1 MKLSGILALLIL
13 CVIVKGTF
21 LSAVVQ
27 PLILGFGAVLG
38 TISLNDV
45 DLQSI
50 EWKSWLPFI
59 TKLEKRESTSGE
71 VTIRDEDTDETI
83 EEIFERQE
91 RE

>member
-1 MKLSGILALLIL
+1 MNLSSIVALLIL
-13 CVIVKGTF
+13 CVIVKGTI

-45 DLQSI
+45 DVQSI

-71 VTIRDEDTDETI
+71 VNIRDEDTDETI
-83 EEIFERQE
+83 EEIFER
-91 RE
+91 